1 MKDFKSP
8 KKQRKADTLTL
19 QSEAAAEVADNA
31 LETAGRLAGSAT
43 ARLETVTGEDGK
55 GSAVVAA

>member
-19 QSEAAAEVADNA
+19 HSEAAAEVADNS
-31 LETAGRLAGSAT
+31 LETAGSLVAPAT
-43 ARLETVTGEDGK
+43 ARLETVTGE
-55 GSAVVAA
+55 V